1 MNNNELIKLFEEK
14 GIIESRMNAYILY
27 GLEDSRE
34 LLKIFDDKEF
44 KDIKAELDFVN
55 TKITN
60 LVVDK
65 YKPILEKM
73 MKEGK

>member
-1 MNNNELIKLFEEK
+1 MNNNELMKLFEEK

-27 GLEDSRE
+27 GLEDSKD
-34 LLKIFDDKEF
+34 LIAIFNDKEF
-44 KDIKAELDFVN
+44 KDMKAELDFVS

-60 LVVDK
+60 FVVDK